1 MKIISSFI
9 VILSL
14 IFLAESC
21 KVDRCKDTTCI
32 NNSVCEDGNCN
43 CLPGFEGN
51 TCETEIRAKYLANY
65 TINTFCNSDTFTS
78 LISIAASPDG
88 VLKVLIGNLYNSG
101 SILTGEI
108 NSDGHI
114 DIPSQPIDST
124 TSVSGTI
131 SKEGNGSFTV
141 NITGGGT
148 DPCSFL
154 LNF

>member
-32 NNSVCEDGNCN
+32 N